1 MFKHKG
7 QTTNNHSEG
16 YNFRLGNKKTIGKH
30 PNFFQFVQ
38 TIILELGISHDDA
51 TASVV
56 GNANKRASRKKFLR
70 NMELR
75 DKLMADLEEG
85 HTALLSFQQA
95 IGGSLS
101 RSERVCED
109 HDQDEEPLP
118 ISRSGSTVIVVPPL
132 EEILVPAALT
142 QHPPSFPP
150 SNIPPFR
157 HVNVAQKRTSDIF
170 ILGGWSWS

>member
-16 YNFRLGNKKTIGKH
+16 YNFCLGNKKTIGKH

-56 GNANKRASRKKFLR
+56 GNANKRASWKKFLR

-85 HTALLSFQQA
+85 HTVLLSFQQA

-101 RSERVCED
+101 RSE
-109 HDQDEEPLP
+109 
-118 ISRSGSTVIVVPPL
+118 
-132 EEILVPAALT
+132 
-142 QHPPSFPP
+142 
-150 SNIPPFR
+150 
-157 HVNVAQKRTSDIF
+157 
-170 ILGGWSWS
+170 